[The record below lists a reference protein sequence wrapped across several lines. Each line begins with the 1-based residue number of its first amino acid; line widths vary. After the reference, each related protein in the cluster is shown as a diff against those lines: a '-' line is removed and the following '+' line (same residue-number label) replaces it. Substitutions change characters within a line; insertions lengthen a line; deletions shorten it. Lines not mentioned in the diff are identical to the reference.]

1 MSSIDLRIWTPHYVA
16 LYHEDVA
23 SNGFQYLDW
32 AFEGDDLIVVAR
44 RAFDD
49 GIGGADNQHNSN
61 YLTFHR
67 IEQFRRRSGQRVE
80 LAQP

>member
-1 MSSIDLRIWTPHYVA
+1 MSSTDLRAWTPHHVA
-16 LYHEDVA
+16 LYHGNTA
-23 SNGFQYLDW
+23 SHGFQYLDW
-32 AFEGDDLIVVAR
+32 QFDGEDLVVAAR
-44 RAFDD
+44 TAFDD

-67 IEQFRRRSGQRVE
+67 LERFRRHVGDRVE